1 MLEERKFGKGIE
13 MNIGMNL
20 VQQSS
25 FSVILLN
32 YIFFH
37 NIYIEHASIDGHLG
51 CFQAVAIVNSAA
63 LCCSA
68 LHLDKHLNNRIQR
81 KYKGLKITACAV
93 GANYEKGTKR
103 PKTHITPPR
112 QTT

>member
-51 CFQAVAIVNSAA
+51 CFKAVAIVNSSATAICITSETDLGPFAA
-63 LCCSA
+63 VLCTWTNISTTE
-68 LHLDKHLNNRIQR
+68 
-81 KYKGLKITACAV
+81 YKETI
-93 GANYEKGTKR
+93 R
-103 PKTHITPPR
+103 D
-112 QTT
+112 

>member
-1 MLEERKFGKGIE
+1 

-37 NIYIEHASIDGHLG
+37 NIYIEHASTDGHLG

-63 LCCSA
+63 ISNGIHVPFSILVSSR
-68 LHLDKHLNNRIQR
+68 NM
-81 KYKGLKITACAV
+81 
-93 GANYEKGTKR
+93 
-103 PKTHITPPR
+103 PR
-112 QTT
+112 SGIAGSYGGFISSF

>member
-37 NIYIEHASIDGHLG
+37 NIYIEHASTDGHLG

-63 LCCSA
+63 TAICITSETDWDLGPFAAVLCTWTNISTTE
-68 LHLDKHLNNRIQR
+68 
-81 KYKGLKITACAV
+81 YKETI
-93 GANYEKGTKR
+93 R
-103 PKTHITPPR
+103 D
-112 QTT
+112 